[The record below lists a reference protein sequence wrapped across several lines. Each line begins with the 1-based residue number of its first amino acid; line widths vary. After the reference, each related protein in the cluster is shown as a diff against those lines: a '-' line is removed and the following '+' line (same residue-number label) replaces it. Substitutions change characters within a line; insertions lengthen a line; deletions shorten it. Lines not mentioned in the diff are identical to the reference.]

1 MDGMV
6 PSVQLLS
13 DRADLHVE
21 QTDRQ
26 HVTSLHA
33 VLLN

>member
-6 PSVQLLS
+6 PGVQFLPDGS
-13 DRADLHVE
+13 DLHVQ

-33 VLLN
+33 VLLD